1 MYERSA
7 IVLETYLNKRFG
19 LNQKNNLKENYTN
32 YCNIVKEAKQ
42 YQEIVKEEEA
52 LIEKF
57 DEAAK
62 QIQTIQ
68 TKQSKLYEANLK
80 MEEMRNQLFS
90 DLGEKPEILESKLT
104 KVEDKIF
111 QNNEELKKLREEL
124 VESLAIFSERQK
136 ERNKCARNKRVA
148 ETNYINYIKEKKEF
162 FEQID
167 IKYIKNMKTFLENDT
182 QEVQEELS
190 QIMIK
195 NGEKEKVAFNRE
207 VIEKAILARF
217 EIAKKEIECY
227 LTIYERSKK
236 LLLEIDNEELKLN
249 KHEKTSKDIS
259 VKLAFLEAEK
269 DYIVGFLDNERL
281 TAING
286 SKQHKKM
293 MEEACEGFDS
303 DILQIKNLYELVLKE
318 ISGKSTKKAYKELY
332 NKTYLKEI
340 EQKEKNF
347 EKELNNI
354 NIRMGTLINSNYW
367 RIEGIKNIYNVFQ
380 KEITEKFERDLS
392 EYQIE
397 EPKEVEEAEVLE
409 EKIEQFNPIE
419 EIVLGSIDDDDEIDL
434 SEFDFGEDDE
444 DDEEFEL
451 DFYEDEEEPEI
462 NNELAEEQDEDFD
475 EDFFEEEEEE
485 DFIVEN
491 NKKKAKVYKQIG
503 GKKIVEMI
511 KSNKNKNSK
520 ETKKNKRNQ
529 LIIDDELDEFG
540 ELPKAMKKL
549 KQEEVEVEK
558 AKKTNKN
565 KNKGMFNKLF
575 KK

>member
-90 DLGEKPEILESKLT
+90 DLGEKPEILGSKLI

-111 QNNEELKKLREEL
+111 ENNEELKKLREEL

-462 NNELAEEQDEDFD
+462 NNELSEEQDEDFD
-475 EDFFEEEEEE
+475 EYFFEEEEEE